1 MKKTLLALSLL
12 FALTACGGE
21 NSAKAPAPEA
31 SAAQPQA
38 SAPVQS
44 AIATMDT
51 DWATYRQQANNLLK
65 DKRTGISIPDT
76 AEPSDNGDGSHKL
89 YQQLADG
96 LVLSVITDATSKLS
110 EVRII
115 WQPENNPKQSQ
126 QLSVAAVSLLAATNA
141 DDRKLFDDAT
151 YQMAQAIESHNAKS
165 GGASSG
171 LQKFTRFDIDYKIA
185 VTNQPSVLLT
195 ANAK

>member
-21 NSAKAPAPEA
+21 NSAKAPTPEA
-31 SAAQPQA
+31 PAAQPQA

-89 YQQLADG
+89 PIALELRKAIGKTDG
-96 LVLSVITDATSKLS
+96 DTVEIHLTQRLS
-110 EVRII
+110 
-115 WQPENNPKQSQ
+115 
-126 QLSVAAVSLLAATNA
+126 
-141 DDRKLFDDAT
+141 
-151 YQMAQAIESHNAKS
+151 
-165 GGASSG
+165 
-171 LQKFTRFDIDYKIA
+171 
-185 VTNQPSVLLT
+185 
-195 ANAK
+195 